1 MLCAFEMWSCFWTMI
16 FFFKFK
22 ILGIST
28 KLIILCCF
36 SLTTDPATWK
46 NSRHLSKGFLYPF
59 VFGPSFSI
67 MPACVL
73 MYSYRLCAFF
83 SSIFI
88 WLSTSIAGFSGSY
101 YLFWHCIKM
110 QAFLV
115 VNVFYFIFIFILK
128 NMLVKLGLFT

>member
-1 MLCAFEMWSCFWTMI
+1 MLCAFEMCSGFYT
-16 FFFKFK
+16 FDFLKRFK
-22 ILGIST
+22 ILGISI

-59 VFGPSFSI
+59 VFGPSFSS

-73 MYSYRLCAFF
+73 CTLTGCVHYF

-88 WLSTSIAGFSGSY
+88 CLSTLIDCRWFLFPFGIASECR
-101 YLFWHCIKM
+101 L
-110 QAFLV
+110 FLV
-115 VNVFYFIFIFILK
+115 VNVFYFYFQK
-128 NMLVKLGLFT
+128 HAC